1 MNDPI
6 DPIAALKERLA
17 SPDLT
22 QADLATRIGIS
33 PQFLSEILNGKR
45 NPSKT
50 VLDFLGYEKR
60 ITYHPKVEVPAGSDR
75 RSRNRRRA

>member
-6 DPIAALKERLA
+6 AMLKERLT

-33 PQFLSEILNGKR
+33 PQFLSEILKGKR

-50 VLDFLGYEKR
+50 VLDFLGLEKHV
-60 ITYHPKVEVPAGSDR
+60 TYLPRVSAVATGADR